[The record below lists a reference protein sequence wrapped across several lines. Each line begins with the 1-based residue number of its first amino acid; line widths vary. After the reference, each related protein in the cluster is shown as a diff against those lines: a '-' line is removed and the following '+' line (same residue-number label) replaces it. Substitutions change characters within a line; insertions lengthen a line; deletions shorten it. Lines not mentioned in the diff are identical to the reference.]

1 MIHETLNPIVMR
13 ASIEVIE
20 KIKDTK
26 AKGWK
31 DLKEGDIIDLTSEIE
46 NNQGASNGYYQSYVK
61 LSNKIQNFE
70 FWVSVVDFV
79 KYTTNNFKIKQIN

>member
-1 MIHETLNPIVMR
+1 MTNIIETP
-13 ASIEVIE
+13 VITSGIIQVID

-31 DLKEGDIIDLTSEIE
+31 DLKIGDTILLKIEIK
-46 NNQGASNGYYQSYVK
+46 NNRRSIFGYYQSYIN
-61 LSNKIQNFE
+61 LFNKTQNYNFN
-70 FWVSVVDFV
+70 VSFVEFV

>member
-1 MIHETLNPIVMR
+1 MTNIIETP
-13 ASIEVIE
+13 VITTGIIQVID

-31 DLKEGDIIDLTSEIE
+31 DIKVGDTILLKIEIK
-46 NNQGASNGYYQSYVK
+46 NNRRSIFGYYQSYIN
-61 LSNKIQNFE
+61 LFNKTQNYNFN
-70 FWVSVVDFV
+70 VSFVEFV

>member
-1 MIHETLNPIVMR
+1 MRHEIENPIVMR
-13 ASIEVIE
+13 ASIQVID

-31 DLKEGDIIDLTSEIE
+31 DLKVGDIIDLTIEIK
-46 NNQGASNGYYQSYVK
+46 NNRRSIFGYYQSYIN
-61 LSNKIQNFE
+61 LFNKTQNYNFN
-70 FWVSVVDFV
+70 VSFVEFV